1 VKTIDVTMV
10 RIYVTE
16 GNGQME
22 RLLAKLHDEEKVRG
36 ATVYRAVTGFGQ
48 SGRVHSSTL
57 LDMSLDLPLVLEF
70 FDEPARTER
79 IQEYLSTLVKPGH
92 MVSWPAR
99 VTVED

>member
-1 VKTIDVTMV
+1 MKTIDVIMV

-79 IQEYLSTLVKPGH
+79 IQEHLSTLVKPGH

-99 VTVED
+99 VTAED

>member
-1 VKTIDVTMV
+1 MKTIDVTMV

>member
-1 VKTIDVTMV
+1 MKTIDVTMV

-70 FDEPARTER
+70 FDEPERAAR
-79 IQEYLSTLVKPGH
+79 IQEHLSTLIKPGH

-99 VTVED
+99 VTVEG